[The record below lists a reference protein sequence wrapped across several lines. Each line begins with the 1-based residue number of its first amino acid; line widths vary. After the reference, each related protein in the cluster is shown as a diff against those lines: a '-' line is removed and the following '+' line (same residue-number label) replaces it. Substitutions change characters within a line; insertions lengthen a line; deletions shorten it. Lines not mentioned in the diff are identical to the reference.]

1 MPKKILKSG
10 NDYKVGKN
18 NSGTEFY
25 VLSNNGV
32 SSSYTSASYYL
43 SGTLT
48 HICAAPNAYTTTISI
63 FDKDHPVSVNEVL
76 YSNSEL
82 VPYLSS
88 IISGL
93 NPVPG
98 SSEVYIRKVGT
109 SIINQL
115 NLSNSFAVCGP
126 VVDCNTCPAPWM
138 KILLS
143 DNTSIEAG
151 SLKQGMKVKT
161 FHEKTMEYGDYE
173 VSYVGMV
180 NSNRLLLKFDHTD
193 FVCSPSHKFHLNNN
207 WVEANSLKAGDVV
220 NGHKLESTS
229 VYDIG
234 QVVKI
239 TIDEAHT
246 YICEDMLSHNKSES
260 NPQAQGVEIFNLLP

>member
-18 NSGTEFY
+18 NLGTEFY
-25 VLSNNGV
+25 VLSNNSV
-32 SSSYTSASYYL
+32 SSSYTSASYYMSSSL
-43 SGTLT
+43 VS
-48 HICAAPNAYTTTISI
+48 ICNAPNAGCSTISI
-63 FDKDHPVSVNEVL
+63 FDNDHPVVQNEVL
-76 YSNSEL
+76 YSSSEL
-82 VPYLSS
+82 VPHLSS
-88 IISGL
+88 NIISS
-93 NPVPG
+93 NNN
-98 SSEVYIRKVGT
+98 SSIVYIRKVGT
-109 SIINQL
+109 STINQL
-115 NLSNSFAVCGP
+115 NLVNSFAVCGLE
-126 VVDCNTCPAPWM
+126 VDCNTCPAPWM

-260 NPQAQGVEIFNLLP
+260 DPQAQGVEIFNLLP